1 MSLGIVSP
9 SSGKSKA
16 YGGLVILRDGNLIF
30 PGKPFL
36 LLLIVALPFGIFTLV
51 VVGIVLFVQR
61 LTRINVRSLGLKI
74 CVLGKILLLES
85 AVIRE

>member
-16 YGGLVILRDGNLIF
+16 YGGLVKLRVGNLIF

-36 LLLIVALPFGIFTLV
+36 LLLIVALPFGILTLV

-61 LTRINVRSLGLKI
+61 LTRINVRSSGLRI
-74 CVLGKILLLES
+74 
-85 AVIRE
+85 

>member
-74 CVLGKILLLES
+74 
-85 AVIRE
+85 